1 MSKAYADFGNS
12 SLKMICS
19 NFDKA
24 TYMRIDLSEKNI
36 EERLSAYIAAHSIS
50 EILIAAVAPRKYEKI
65 FHIMHAE
72 IGFVQKQ
79 QLFESMGMQY
89 KGGIPGVDR
98 MLNIRHVLRKRLF
111 PAVVADIGSAVNV
124 EVIDRRGTFIGGLIF
139 PGPYM
144 SLSALNTYA
153 EALSDI
159 ERSALTTAARLGMS
173 SPEAI
178 GAGITFSISSA
189 LNSLK
194 GLLPLGEKEDFEFY
208 LTGGAYS
215 LIKNELN
222 FEHKYDSLFTLKG
235 MEDL

>member
-1 MSKAYADFGNS
+1 MSKAYADLGNS
-12 SLKMICS
+12 SLKIICS

-36 EERLSAYIAAHSIS
+36 EERLSAYIVTHSIS
-50 EILIAAVAPRKYEKI
+50 EILTAAVAPRKYEHFLHNMPAKI
-65 FHIMHAE
+65 S
-72 IGFVQKQ
+72 FVRKE
-79 QLFESMGMQY
+79 QLFESLGLQY
-89 KGGIPGVDR
+89 NGGIPGVDR

-124 EVIDRRGTFIGGLIF
+124 EVIDGAGTFIGGLIF

-144 SLSALNTYA
+144 SLYALNTYA
-153 EALSDI
+153 EALSGI
-159 ERSALTTAARLGMS
+159 ERSALTTGACLGTS
-173 SPEAI
+173 SAEAI
-178 GAGITFSISSA
+178 GAGITFSISAA

-194 GLLPLGEKEDFEFY
+194 DLLPGQGADFKFY

-215 LIKNELN
+215 LIKKELN
-222 FEHKYDSLFTLKG
+222 FAHKYDSLFTLKG